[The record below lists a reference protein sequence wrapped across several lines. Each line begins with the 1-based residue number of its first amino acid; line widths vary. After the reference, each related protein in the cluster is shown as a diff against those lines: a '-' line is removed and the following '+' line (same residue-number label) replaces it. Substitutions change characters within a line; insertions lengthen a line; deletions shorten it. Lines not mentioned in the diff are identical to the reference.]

1 MNVRMLGV
9 TLAGMAAIGT
19 LAGCEEPRKE
29 RPWERITRLRLH
41 YRVSANW
48 YEMQKDK
55 EGKPVLAMELTVT
68 NTGKEVLK
76 QVTMVLHVTGFDG
89 KDRVKMPLTLD
100 TSNLTPAVPGKIS
113 VAVPG
118 VEVRAGEEVTLQ
130 MEGQPS
136 KAEMGEYPEYK
147 TGVN

>member
-1 MNVRMLGV
+1 MRIFGTALVGL
-9 TLAGMAAIGT
+9 AAIGM
-19 LAGCEEPRKE
+19 LASCEEPRKE

-41 YRVSANW
+41 YKVAADW
-48 YEMQKDK
+48 YEMQKGKD
-55 EGKPVLAMELTVT
+55 GKPVLTMLLTAT
-68 NTGKEVLK
+68 NTGKEALK
-76 QVTMVLHVTGFDG
+76 QVTMVLHVTGSDG

-100 TSNLTPAVPGKIS
+100 TSTLTPAVPTKIS

-147 TGVN
+147 AGVS

>member
-1 MNVRMLGV
+1 MF
-9 TLAGMAAIGT
+9 GMALLGIVAIGI
-19 LAGCEEPRKE
+19 LASCEEPRKE
-29 RPWERITRLRLH
+29 KPWERITRLRLH
-41 YRVSANW
+41 YQVSANW

-55 EGKPVLAMELTVT
+55 DGKPVLAMELTVK
-68 NTGKEVLK
+68 NTGKEALK
-76 QVTMVLHVTGFDG
+76 RVTMVLHVSGFDG

-100 TSNLTPAVPGKIS
+100 TSNLTPVVPAKMS
-113 VAVPG
+113 VTVPG

-147 TGVN
+147 AGVS

>member
-1 MNVRMLGV
+1 MRMFGTALMG
-9 TLAGMAAIGT
+9 LAAIGM
-19 LAGCEEPRKE
+19 LASCEEPRKE
-29 RPWERITRLRLH
+29 KPRDRITRLRLH
-41 YRVSANW
+41 YQVSANW

-55 EGKPVLAMELTVT
+55 DGKPVLAMELTVT
-68 NTGKEVLK
+68 NTGKEALK
-76 QVTMVLHVTGFDG
+76 QVTMVLHVSGFDG

-100 TSNLTPAVPGKIS
+100 TSNLTPAVKAKIS

-147 TGVN
+147 AGVS